1 MIRCLRIQIDNIKKL
16 QSCQETGSS
25 LVEGSKWAEMSDI
38 KPTYR
43 NDLNLFECI
52 NSERQEA
59 KRMQEFIN
67 GDSQLSSGD

>member
-1 MIRCLRIQIDNIKKL
+1 
-16 QSCQETGSS
+16 
-25 LVEGSKWAEMSDI
+25 MSDI